1 MDKEDGKF
9 IRHEPCPYC
18 HSKDNVG
25 VYDDG
30 HAYCFGCNRRW
41 TLSNEE
47 LEQYKMYQQ
56 RERSRFMPETV
67 TLPGQQYG
75 IPDRGIS
82 LDTCKKFGVKVTLNN
97 QGVTE
102 HFYPYYDKDGNLI
115 AYKKRIVNGKS
126 FSWAGN
132 AKDSVLFGMNAFPK
146 GGKYVTVCEG
156 ECDCMACYQMFS
168 GTGAYVSLK
177 NGSKDL
183 KAVKDAY
190 EWLDSF
196 ENIIVCVDGDAPGR
210 ECSHKIAEV
219 LPPGKVRVVK
229 MPESP
234 KDANDF
240 LKLGKVEE
248 FKKLWWQAEDQRP
261 EDVVNINS
269 TLDRV
274 LTYRES
280 HDYIPTPWS
289 GLNELIQGTRA
300 GQLVVLTAG
309 SGQGKSSFMRAWMLD
324 LLRKNRD
331 IKVGCFFMEE
341 SIEETIVSMMS
352 LAAGENLKRT
362 EIWDSKTKEELT
374 GYFKE
379 VLFDG
384 RIEMFEPKEN
394 MTPDYIVN
402 KIRYMAMAKNCKIIF
417 LDHLSIL
424 VDSSD
429 NVRMDLNRLCKDV
442 HQLCVGLGIT
452 VIAAIHL
459 RKSQSNV
466 DHESGA
472 EVRLDDIKDSS
483 SVKQLSD
490 VVIAFERNGQSDV
503 EKIQNLT
510 KVRVLKN
517 RDFGEK
523 GLACGLM
530 YDRKTTRLDEIPKEV
545 AMDIEHAV
553 FTEDNE

>member
-1 MDKEDGKF
+1 MEQEDGRF
-9 IRHEPCPYC
+9 IRHEACPYC
-18 HSKDNVG
+18 KSKDNVG

-30 HAYCFGCNRRW
+30 HCYCFGCHKRW
-41 TLSNEE
+41 TIDKDE
-47 LEQYKMYQQ
+47 LEQYKMYMNKGKD
-56 RERSRFMPETV
+56 RFMPEIIK
-67 TLPGQQYG
+67 LPGQLYG
-75 IPDRGIS
+75 IPDRSIS
-82 LDTCKKFGVKVTLNN
+82 LDTCKKFGVTVNISQ
-97 QGVTE
+97 QGITE
-102 HFYPYYDKDGNLI
+102 HFYPYYDKEGNLI
-115 AYKKRIVNGKS
+115 AYKKRTVNGKL
-126 FSWAGN
+126 FSWTGD

-146 GGKYVTVCEG
+146 GGRYVTICEG
-156 ECDCMACYQMFS
+156 EADCMACYQMFS

-177 NGSKDL
+177 NGCNDL

-196 ENIIVCVDGDAPGR
+196 ENIIVCVDGDSPGR
-210 ECSHKIAEV
+210 ECARKIVEV
-219 LPPGKVRVVK
+219 LPPGKTKVVK

-240 LKLGKVEE
+240 LKQGKVEE

-261 EDVVNINS
+261 EDVVNIGA

-274 LTYRES
+274 LTYRET
-280 HDYIPTPWS
+280 HDYMPTPWS

-324 LLRKNRD
+324 LLRKNKD
-331 IKVGCFFMEE
+331 LKVGCFFMEE
-341 SIEETIVSMMS
+341 SIEETIVSLMS

-362 EIWDSKTKEELT
+362 EIWDSKSKEELT

-402 KIRYMAMAKNCKIIF
+402 KIRYMAMAKNCKVIF

-429 NVRMDLNRLCKDV
+429 NVRMDLNRLCQDT

-459 RKSQSNV
+459 RKSQSGT

-490 VVIAFERNGQSDV
+490 IVIAFERNGQSDV
-503 EKIQNLT
+503 EKIRNLT

-530 YDRKTTRLDEIPKEV
+530 YDRKTTRLDEIPREI
-545 AMDIEHAV
+545 ALNIENAV
-553 FTEDNE
+553 FTKDDE

>member
-1 MDKEDGKF
+1 MEQKDGKF
-9 IRHEPCPYC
+9 LRHEPCPYC

-41 TLSNEE
+41 QLNKEE
-47 LEQYKMYQQ
+47 IEQYKMYNYN
-56 RERSRFMPETV
+56 ERNNFMTESIK
-67 TLPGQQYG
+67 LPGSLHE
-75 IPDRGIS
+75 IPDRGINAE
-82 LDTCKKFGVKVTLNN
+82 TCKKFNVNVTINDR
-97 QGVTE
+97 GITE

-115 AYKKRIVNGKS
+115 AYKKRVVNGKM
-126 FSWAGN
+126 FSWTGD
-132 AKDSVLFGMNAFPK
+132 AKGSTLFGMNAFPK
-146 GGKYVTVCEG
+146 GGRYVTICEG
-156 ECDCMACYQMFS
+156 ELDCMACYQMFS

-190 EWLDSF
+190 EWLNSF
-196 ENIIVCVDGDAPGR
+196 DNIVVCVDGDTPGK
-210 ECSHKIAEV
+210 ECAKKIVEV
-219 LPPGKVRVVK
+219 LPPGKTKVVK
-229 MPESP
+229 MPDTP

-240 LKLGKVEE
+240 LKQGKVEE

-261 EDVVNINS
+261 EDVVNIGS

-274 LTYRES
+274 LTYRET
-280 HDYIPTPWS
+280 HDYISTPWV

-300 GQLVVLTAG
+300 GQLVILTAG

-324 LLRKNRD
+324 LLKKNKD
-331 IKVGCFFMEE
+331 LKLGCFFMEE

-362 EIWDSKTKEELT
+362 DVWDSKTKEELT
-374 GYFKE
+374 SYFND

-394 MTPDYIVN
+394 TTPDYIVN
-402 KIRYMAMAKNCKIIF
+402 KIRYMAMAKCCKIIF

-429 NVRMDLNRLCKDV
+429 CVRLDLNKLCQDI

-459 RKSQSNV
+459 RKSQSGT
-466 DHESGA
+466 DHESGG

-490 VVIAFERNGQSDV
+490 IVIAFERNGQSDIP
-503 EKIQNLT
+503 KIQNLT

-517 RDFGEK
+517 RDFGVK
-523 GLACGLM
+523 GLACGLL
-530 YDRKTTRLDEIPKEV
+530 YDRKTTRLDELPKEV
-545 AMDIEHAV
+545 AMNIENAV
-553 FTEDNE
+553 FTEETG

>member
-1 MDKEDGKF
+1 MDREDGKF

-30 HAYCFGCNRRW
+30 HAYCFGCGRRW
-41 TLSNEE
+41 QLDKDEI
-47 LEQYKMYQQ
+47 EQYKMYNEI
-56 RERSRFMPETV
+56 ERNKFMPETIK
-67 TLPGQQYG
+67 LPGQLC
-75 IPDRGIS
+75 GIS
-82 LDTCKKFGVKVTLNN
+82 DRSITLDTCKKFGVTVNLNQ
-97 QGVTE
+97 QGITE
-102 HFYPYYDKDGNLI
+102 HYYPYYDKDGNLI
-115 AYKKRIVNGKS
+115 AYKKRIVNGKM
-126 FSWAGN
+126 FSWTGD
-132 AKDSVLFGMNAFPK
+132 AKDSTLFGMNAFPK
-146 GGKYVTVCEG
+146 GGRYVTLCEG
-156 ECDCMACYQMFS
+156 ECDAMACYQMFS

-196 ENIIVCVDGDAPGR
+196 ENIIVCVDGDSPGR
-210 ECSHKIAEV
+210 ECARKIIEV
-219 LPPGKVRVVK
+219 LPPGKTKVVK

-240 LKLGKVEE
+240 LKQGKVDE
-248 FKKLWWQAEDQRP
+248 FKNLWWKAEDQRP
-261 EDVVNINS
+261 EDVVNINT
-269 TLDRV
+269 TLGRV

-309 SGQGKSSFMRAWMLD
+309 SGQGKSSFMRAWMID
-324 LLRKNRD
+324 LLRRNKD
-331 IKVGCFFMEE
+331 IKIGCFFMEE
-341 SIEETIVSMMS
+341 SIEETIVSLMS

-362 EIWDSKTKEELT
+362 EIWDSKTQEELT
-374 GYFKE
+374 SYFNE

-402 KIRYMAMAKNCKIIF
+402 KIRYMAMAKGCKIIF

-503 EKIQNLT
+503 PKIQNLT

-530 YDRKTTRLDEIPKEV
+530 YDRKTTRLDEIPKEI
-545 AMDIEHAV
+545 AMNIEQAV
-553 FTEDNE
+553 FDEDSE